1 LRLLKDEAP
10 LKKYL
15 SSYWI
20 RSAFFTFLQRFSLT
34 LFGALNFILLV
45 RFSLEKPQMGVWAL
59 FLLVTGLFE
68 STKSSLL
75 KNAQVKF
82 VGNFPEEKAVIAS
95 SSFIINVVATFLFM
109 LVLFFLSGPLSEWL
123 KAGDELRKM
132 LQWYSIGMIGFIFF
146 SHFEAVSQSHLDF
159 KSIFFGYFVRQGLFL
174 AVLLSY
180 QFLKLPISLV
190 DLAIYQS
197 ISMALGALVM
207 YFNSRKYLLYR
218 FVPSMDWIKKL
229 LGFGGYV
236 FGIGVT
242 SSIFTNL
249 DQLMIARLTPAGLS
263 TRMVATYN
271 AATRVSGFIEVPSYA
286 AAEILLPKVS
296 QVNIDEGSE
305 KVKYMY
311 ERMVAVLLCVTT
323 PIAIFIICFPHFVIN
338 ILAGAQYH
346 DSAPILQLYMLA
358 GLIRPIQNQAANILL
373 YIGKARLSFLL
384 NVLFVFVNIS
394 LNYTCFKLID
404 DKYGAAI
411 GNVISCFI
419 GTTVWYAILKKSI
432 GVDLRNVWKYALD
445 TYRNIFSKI
454 ALFLKLRQAHV

>member
-1 LRLLKDEAP
+1 
-10 LKKYL
+10 
-15 SSYWI
+15 
-20 RSAFFTFLQRFSLT
+20 
-34 LFGALNFILLV
+34 
-45 RFSLEKPQMGVWAL
+45 
-59 FLLVTGLFE
+59 
-68 STKSSLL
+68 
-75 KNAQVKF
+75 
-82 VGNFPEEKAVIAS
+82 
-95 SSFIINVVATFLFM
+95 
-109 LVLFFLSGPLSEWL
+109 
-123 KAGDELRKM
+123 
-132 LQWYSIGMIGFIFF
+132 
-146 SHFEAVSQSHLDF
+146 
-159 KSIFFGYFVRQGLFL
+159 
-174 AVLLSY
+174 
-180 QFLKLPISLV
+180 
-190 DLAIYQS
+190 
-197 ISMALGALVM
+197 M